1 VGRAAR
7 IVGAV
12 RQRLEQVLDDF
23 GRRLAELRR
32 ARGWTQAEAA
42 AATGMADKDFQAI
55 ENGRRAISIRTAVD
69 IANVLGVPIRSLF
82 DQPASR
88 EPRRPGRPSRS

>member
-1 VGRAAR
+1 M
-7 IVGAV
+7 VGAV
-12 RQRLEQVLDDF
+12 RQRLEQVLDDL

-42 AATGMADKDFQAI
+42 TATGMADKDFQAI

-69 IANVLGVPIRSLF
+69 IANVFGVPVRSLF
-82 DQPASR
+82 DAPASR
-88 EPRRPGRPSRS
+88 EPRRPGRPSGS